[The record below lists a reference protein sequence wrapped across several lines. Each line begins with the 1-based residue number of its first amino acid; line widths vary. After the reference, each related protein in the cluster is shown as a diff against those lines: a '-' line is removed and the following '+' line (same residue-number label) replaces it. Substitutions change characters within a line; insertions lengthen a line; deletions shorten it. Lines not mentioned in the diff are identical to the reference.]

1 METPPRSSAS
11 TRRSARASLGQASTE
26 LSRRKTIPAW
36 EAEGEYFVFFHDFP
50 EPGWYV
56 VSCDLGQERNPIKC
70 NVHPL
75 KPATNPP
82 PRGREISAISHFN
95 DSVGCRGHD
104 CSRKYTA
111 EEIMA
116 EFALRGM
123 SSFECQHSAMSLE
136 TNTPVTNS
144 GIGRWRASG

>member
-1 METPPRSSAS
+1 M
-11 TRRSARASLGQASTE
+11 GQAGTE